1 LGFKFTDIGANE
13 VHQTEVLVWPS
24 GELAPSRYTGD
35 LDIRDKKRKPRGTRS
50 RNYDPARGMGGGN
63 AEG

>member
-1 LGFKFTDIGANE
+1 VGFKFTDIGANE

-50 RNYDPARGMGGGN
+50 LGQQLWWELNEVNPPY
-63 AEG
+63 